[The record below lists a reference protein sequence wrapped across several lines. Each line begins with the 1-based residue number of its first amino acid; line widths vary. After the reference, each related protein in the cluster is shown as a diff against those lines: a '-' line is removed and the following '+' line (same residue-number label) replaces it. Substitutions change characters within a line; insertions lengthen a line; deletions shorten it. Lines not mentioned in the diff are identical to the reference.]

1 MQIRR
6 VGAWF
11 VSFLTFG
18 IVFASHA
25 GEPVKLSSD
34 VATVR
39 SALRAKPADGRVT
52 LLVDRATLD
61 PDETEALLG
70 AIDDARAAGTTVV
83 AVCPRAGNGVSDG
96 AGIVALS
103 CDAIVFVKGAEIAG
117 ACEGWCG
124 STNQAD
130 RIAAQFFSLAR
141 IDPTLGAR
149 FLDCAKALSWS
160 PQTGFKPDSS
170 GAAKL
175 ALPGKPLRLGAS
187 QLKRV
192 QVATEEFDTLDAALS
207 AVASGNVKARDQAA
221 ASGTAS
227 GPSIPGGSVPG
238 GSVPGGS
245 VPGGSVPGGSKPGGT
260 KPSVGSPSGTAPK
273 APAGTTVDP
282 AIAEKLAPKL
292 REYAKTLSELQA
304 LLREFDDYFY
314 GRRGTWKLSPL
325 GLRTV
330 WLDGSDHT
338 DHVETQITCER
349 LQRDMKTKMTLL
361 SSAAKSIGKIAKDDA
376 NPDVVRTKSHQAA
389 FDDLRIAFSRN
400 KVTHY
405 ETASKLVI
413 QMK

>member
-39 SALRAKPADGRVT
+39 SALRAKPSDGRVT

-83 AVCPRAGNGVSDG
+83 A
-96 AGIVALS
+96 GIIALS

-130 RIAAQFFSLAR
+130 RIAEQFVSLAR

-175 ALPGKPLRLGAS
+175 ALAGKPLRLGAS

-221 ASGTAS
+221 ASGNAT
-227 GPSIPGGSVPG
+227 GPSI
-238 GSVPGGS
+238 PGGS

-314 GRRGTWKLSPL
+314 GRRGTWKLSPI

-338 DHVETQITCER
+338 DHVETQIACER

>member
-130 RIAAQFFSLAR
+130 RIAAQFVSLAR

-175 ALPGKPLRLGAS
+175 ALAGKPLRLGAS

-227 GPSIPGGSVPG
+227 GPSI
-238 GSVPGGS
+238 PGGS

>member
-83 AVCPRAGNGVSDG
+83 AVCPRAGNGVSDS

-130 RIAAQFFSLAR
+130 RIAAQFVSLAR

-227 GPSIPGGSVPG
+227 GPSI
-238 GSVPGGS
+238 PGGS

>member
-83 AVCPRAGNGVSDG
+83 AVCPRAGNGVSDS

-130 RIAAQFFSLAR
+130 RIAAQFVSLAR

-175 ALPGKPLRLGAS
+175 ALAGKPLRLGAS

-227 GPSIPGGSVPG
+227 GPSI
-238 GSVPGGS
+238 PGGS

>member
-130 RIAAQFFSLAR
+130 RIAAQFVSLAR

-227 GPSIPGGSVPG
+227 GPSI
-238 GSVPGGS
+238 PGGS

>member
-39 SALRAKPADGRVT
+39 SALRAKPSDGRVT

-83 AVCPRAGNGVSDG
+83 AVCPRTGTGVSDG
-96 AGIVALS
+96 AGIIALS

-130 RIAAQFFSLAR
+130 RIAEQFVSLAR

-175 ALPGKPLRLGAS
+175 ALAGKPLRLGAS

-221 ASGTAS
+221 ASGNAT
-227 GPSIPGGSVPG
+227 GPSI
-238 GSVPGGS
+238 
-245 VPGGSVPGGSKPGGT
+245 PGGSVPGGSKPGGT

-273 APAGTTVDP
+273 APAATTVDP

-314 GRRGTWKLSPL
+314 GRRGTWKLSPI

>member
-6 VGAWF
+6 VGAWL

-39 SALRAKPADGRVT
+39 SALRAKPSDGRVT
-52 LLVDRATLD
+52 LLVDRPTLNA
-61 PDETEALLG
+61 DETEALLG

-83 AVCPRAGNGVSDG
+83 AVCPRTGNGVSDG

-117 ACEGWCG
+117 ACEGWC
-124 STNQAD
+124 SSSNQAD
-130 RIAAQFFSLAR
+130 RIAAQLVSLAR

-149 FLDCAKALSWS
+149 FLDCAKSLSWS
-160 PQTGFKPDSS
+160 PQTGFKLDSS

-175 ALPGKPLRLGAS
+175 ASSGKPLRLGAS

-192 QVATEEFDTLDAALS
+192 QVATEEFDTLDAALA

-221 ASGTAS
+221 ASGTAT

-238 GSVPGGS
+238 GSKPGGS
-245 VPGGSVPGGSKPGGT
+245 
-260 KPSVGSPSGTAPK
+260 KPSVGSPPGAAPK

-282 AIAEKLAPKL
+282 TIAEKLAPKL

-338 DHVETQITCER
+338 DHVDTQITCER

-361 SSAAKSIGKIAKDDA
+361 SSLAKSIGKIAKDDD